1 MEAKQGSDQAA
12 QVSEPFEMPR
22 RGKRGTAV
30 RGTAGW
36 DTAMERARQQAQSY
50 ARSLPPGE
58 IAQGRPPFLVVV
70 DVGYTIALYAE
81 FTGTGGHYIPFPDA
95 SEAQKERIRAL
106 AEQLDA
112 HRKRQQAL
120 HPGLTMTDMYNV
132 LEKLRELERPQR
144 SLRPLRSGEALTAK
158 EKTIHEQ
165 GLVSILKQLH
175 DDLDTAVFEAY
186 GWPAN
191 LTDEEILE
199 RLVALNAERAAEEAQ
214 GIVRW
219 LRPEY
224 QAGAAAAPV
233 VTQAVLIEAEEE
245 AGVKV
250 SKEAGEKIPWPAAM
264 AEQAQ
269 AVRQALL
276 AAGGPVT
283 AKQVAAGFT
292 GARPARVK
300 ELLETLVLLGQARQL
315 AEGQFV
321 GQ

>member
-1 MEAKQGSDQAA
+1 
-12 QVSEPFEMPR
+12 
-22 RGKRGTAV
+22 
-30 RGTAGW
+30 
-36 DTAMERARQQAQSY
+36 
-50 ARSLPPGE
+50 
-58 IAQGRPPFLVVV
+58 
-70 DVGYTIALYAE
+70 
-81 FTGTGGHYIPFPDA
+81 
-95 SEAQKERIRAL
+95 
-106 AEQLDA
+106 
-112 HRKRQQAL
+112 
-120 HPGLTMTDMYNV
+120 MTDMYNV

-144 SLRPLRSGEALTAK
+144 SLRPLRSDETLTAK
-158 EKTIHEQ
+158 EKVIHEQ

-199 RLVALNAERAAEEAQ
+199 RLVALNAERAAEEAR

-233 VTQAVLIEAEEE
+233 VTQATFVEA
-245 AGVKV
+245 
-250 SKEAGEKIPWPAAM
+250 EAGEQGRRGAGEKLVWPASM

-283 AKQVAAGFT
+283 VKEVAAGFT